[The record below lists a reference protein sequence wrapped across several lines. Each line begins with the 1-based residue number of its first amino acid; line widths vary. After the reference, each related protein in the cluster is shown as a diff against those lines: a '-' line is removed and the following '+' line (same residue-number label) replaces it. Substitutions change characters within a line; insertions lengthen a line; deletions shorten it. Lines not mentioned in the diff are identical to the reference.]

1 MTIYSAKVAAMYIK
15 VEAPMSNTFTIEDK
29 QYSVCD
35 VCDLCVIKGFIS
47 HTWKLNKIRLKC
59 QNVCDVCDVFNK
71 VVLKIA

>member
-15 VEAPMSNTFTIEDK
+15 VEAPMSNTFTIEGK

-47 HTWKLNKIRLKC
+47 HT
-59 QNVCDVCDVFNK
+59 
-71 VVLKIA
+71 